1 MFYSNPASS
10 DICVK
15 AKEGIIIDPLT
26 ISELFKK
33 FHSNIANDL
42 VQKLSAAA
50 KTFGIESVM
59 VYCNNMF
66 IFDNNRLT
74 FQTVQQN
81 SIQISL
87 KHLAAGIDNISGRF
101 LKNGADVLAIS
112 IIQICN
118 LSIKLSH
125 FPKHNKAVKLKKGLI
140 WILKNLGQFLFYQ

>member
-1 MFYSNPASS
+1 MLYSNPASS

-59 VYCNNMF
+59 VYCNMF
-66 IFDNNRLT
+66 IFDNK
-74 FQTVQQN
+74 QY
-81 SIQISL
+81 
-87 KHLAAGIDNISGRF
+87 
-101 LKNGADVLAIS
+101 
-112 IIQICN
+112 
-118 LSIKLSH
+118 
-125 FPKHNKAVKLKKGLI
+125 I
-140 WILKNLGQFLFYQ
+140 WYIFEKWC